1 MKLNLRRLFK
11 RKQALN
17 PPVELRKSQTSDIKQ
32 TILSTAISRLSPE
45 LMVLCEN
52 AYLSEPLTR
61 KGILKRSHDVFE
73 RWLRIESE
81 DERVKEIF
89 AELEKRTDL
98 KNKLIDLLK
107 NAMIYGVGYLEIVY
121 ENDTN
126 PASEEPPQTRIISLE
141 LIDPKTIFPVYQ
153 ADPNK
158 EDYGEI
164 LYYQQEI
171 KAMPNRVIKLH
182 PSRIIEFKYDTLAD
196 GRRPVGVIE
205 PMLHVVEAKITL
217 DKSAGRIPKKVISQ
231 IITAT
236 LKGDGVTQQL
246 LDEWAKAFAKMEDVG
261 RFVTPEMVEVDVKEG
276 GKALDIKPYSEH
288 LIYQIAGG
296 VGVPYTVLLGA
307 GAGTLST
314 SETNL
319 RDYYSD
325 LRDLQVRFT
334 PIIKRL
340 LDWELA
346 VEGVNVGYEIV
357 WNEIYADEKS
367 EADILATKARAID
380 LLINDGIIGVNEAR
394 ELLGLEPLP
403 EFEEEAAPFGPRLR
417 GGRYAHG

>member
-1 MKLNLRRLFK
+1 MKLNLGRLFK
-11 RKQALN
+11 RKQALS
-17 PPVELRKSQTSDIKQ
+17 PPVELRKSQVSTVEQ

-61 KGILKRSHDVFE
+61 KGILKRSHDTFE
-73 RWLRIESE
+73 RWLRVESE
-81 DERVKEIF
+81 NERVGEIF

-98 KNKLIDLLK
+98 KNMLIDLLK

-126 PASEEPPQTRIISLE
+126 PASEEPPQTRIIGLE

-153 ADPNK
+153 ADPSK

-182 PSRIIEFKYDTLAD
+182 PGRIIEFKYDTLAD
-196 GRRPVGVIE
+196 GRRPVGVVE
-205 PMLHVVEAKITL
+205 PMLHVIEAKIAL
-217 DKSAGRIPKKVISQ
+217 DKSAGRIPKKVVSQ

-346 VEGVNVGYEIV
+346 VEGVKAEYEII

-367 EADILATKARAID
+367 EAEILATRARAID
-380 LLINDGIIGVNEAR
+380 LLMANGIISTNEAR
-394 ELLGLEPLP
+394 EILGLEPLP
-403 EFEEEAAPFGPRLR
+403 ELEEESASFGPRIR

>member
-17 PPVELRKSQTSDIKQ
+17 PPVELRKSQVSTVEQ

-61 KGILKRSHDVFE
+61 KGILKRSHDTFE

-107 NAMIYGVGYLEIVY
+107 NAMIYGVGYLEVVY

-126 PASEEPPQTRIISLE
+126 PASEEPPQTKIVSLE

-171 KAMPNRVIKLH
+171 KAIPNRVIKLH

-340 LDWELA
+340 LNWELA
-346 VEGVNVGYEIV
+346 VEGVKADYEIV

-403 EFEEEAAPFGPRLR
+403 EFEEEAASFGPRLR
-417 GGRYAHG
+417 GGRYTHG